1 MNFIKSIALT
11 RLRNNDYFQFM
22 ADVQALIAQATPK
35 TLNVEEESIAFDSSF
50 TELDEAINVDQ
61 GSVLTE
67 KIQDADH
74 RRDTTWTALNERV
87 KATLFSPIPEEV
99 EAAKHLERVFNLY
112 GNIRYLSLK
121 EQTAAAS
128 NLNNDLKGVDMAVHC
143 ETIGIMPWVLAHETE
158 NNAVNDLQNQ
168 RDSEKANRNTA
179 KAKEVRLAF
188 DKVYKALV
196 NRIHAL
202 VTLRMS
208 TPEIE
213 NFILEVNQKI
223 TNLEIQLAA
232 RQGQSASGDEEST
245 DAPVEE

>member
-1 MNFIKSIALT
+1 MSYINNIPLP

-22 ADVQALIAQATPK
+22 ADVNGLIAQATP
-35 TLNVEEESIAFDSSF
+35 TALNVEEESVAFDNSF

-67 KIQDADH
+67 KIQDGDH

-112 GNIRYLSLK
+112 GNIRKLSLK
-121 EQTAAAS
+121 EQTAAAT
-128 NLNNDLKGVDMAVHC
+128 NLNNDLKDREMAVHC
-143 ETIGIMPWVLAHETE
+143 QTIGIMPWVLAHETE

-168 RDSEKANRNTA
+168 RDSEKATNNAA
-179 KAKEVRLAF
+179 KVKEVRLAF
-188 DKVYKALV
+188 DEVYKELV
-196 NRIHAL
+196 NRINAI
-202 VTLRMS
+202 VTLRMA

-223 TNLEIQLAA
+223 KNLETQLAA
-232 RQGQSASGDEEST
+232 RQGHSAGGEEDST
-245 DAPVEE
+245 QPTVPE